1 MNENKTP
8 LKEKIICPICN
19 FKFIPDS
26 FHFEKTHFDTEESKG
41 EPTNILDET
50 HQVIIKPFSTIRGS
64 WVTYCPDCGYLIKFA
79 AEVGKKELAEDAH
92 RIIKRGVFEEFGKEF
107 KYNYYISEKPYL
119 DKSDYFIEKVD
130 NVKRKIKLALDE
142 INFEHWGTPFKE
154 WKNAKTEDS
163 FKFVIHF
170 FSNLEDYINSNVEDF
185 KAREMPEK
193 IKALNLNKELED
205 LINEIRE
212 LKDKIAHDVYELKE
226 EEEELVE
233 KAFIEFIYH
242 LIKKQLKPL
251 NLDAIYIEPELNFIN
266 INDINYEIREFLNI
280 YLDGALNIKDFYY
293 GFLTPLLKDL
303 GISIS

>member
-41 EPTNILDET
+41 ESTNILNET
-50 HQVIIKPFSTIRGS
+50 HQVIIKPFTTIRGS
-64 WVTYCPDCGYLIKFA
+64 WVTYCPDCGYIIKFV
-79 AEVGKKELAEDAH
+79 AEFGKKELVEDAP
-92 RIIKRGVFEEFGKEF
+92 RIIKRGIFEEFGKEF
-107 KYNYYISEKPYL
+107 KYNYHISEKPFL

-130 NVKRKIKLALDE
+130 DVKRKIKSALDE
-142 INFEHWGTPFKE
+142 INFEHWGTPYKE
-154 WKNAKTEDS
+154 WKNAKAEDS

-170 FSNLEDYINSNVEDF
+170 FSNLEEYINSNVEDF
-185 KAREMPEK
+185 KTKEMQEK

-205 LINEIRE
+205 LINVIGE
-212 LKDKIAHDVYELKE
+212 LKEKIAHNVYELKE
-226 EEEELVE
+226 EEELLVE

-251 NLDAIYIEPELNFIN
+251 NLDAIYIEPEHNFIN

-280 YLDGALNIKDFYY
+280 YLDKALNIKDFYY

-303 GISIS
+303 GITIN